1 MKQLYEQ
8 HTVIDPKLL
17 SQKIKEFLN
26 EDRADQDITTKH
38 LSNNDKTKSAYIIA
52 EEKMVF
58 AGEQILQNIFKNN
71 KYETKVKDSMKCN
84 AGDVIAVV
92 SATSGFL
99 LTRERVMLN
108 LLQRLSGIATLTN
121 QYVEKLNNNK
131 IKILDTRKTTPG
143 LRIFEKYAVN
153 IGGGFNHRLDLNDGS
168 MFKDN
173 HLVLEE
179 NFITSIK
186 TFKKAQPKKKL
197 QIEVDTYEQLDFIC
211 SELSF
216 NIDAIL
222 LDNMNPNQAQKC
234 CTLIRNIQPNCF
246 IELSGGINLDNIL
259 NYKAVDVD
267 GISIGALTHQAR
279 SKNIKFEIQP

>member
-1 MKQLYEQ
+1 MKQLYKQ
-8 HTVIDPKLL
+8 HKAIDSKVL
-17 SQKIKEFLN
+17 SQKIKEFLD
-26 EDRADQDITTKH
+26 EDKAEQDITTTR
-38 LSNNDKTKSAYIIA
+38 LSNNDKTKSAHIIA

-58 AGEQILQNIFKNN
+58 AGEQILQNIFINN
-71 KYETKVKDSMKCN
+71 KYEVRVKDGIKCN
-84 AGDVIAVV
+84 AGDIIATV
-92 SATSGFL
+92 SATPGFL

-143 LRIFEKYAVN
+143 LRIFEKHAVN
-153 IGGGFNHRLDLNDGS
+153 IGGGFNHRLNLNDGS

-173 HLVLEE
+173 HLALDE
-179 NFITSIK
+179 NFITSIQ
-186 TFKKAQPKKKL
+186 TFKKTHPTKKL

-211 SELSF
+211 SELSLK
-216 NIDAIL
+216 IDAIL

-234 CTLIRNIQPNCF
+234 CTLIRNVQPNCF

-259 NYKAVDVD
+259 NYKPVDVD
-267 GISIGALTHQAR
+267 GISIGALTHQAQ

>member
-8 HTVIDPKLL
+8 HTAIDPKVL
-17 SQKIKEFLN
+17 SQKINEFLD
-26 EDRADQDITTKH
+26 EDRADQDITTTH
-38 LSNNDKTKSAYIIA
+38 LSNNDKTKSAHIIA

-71 KYETKVKDSMKCN
+71 KYEIKVKDSMKCN
-84 AGDVIAVV
+84 AGDVIAIV

-121 QYVEKLNNNK
+121 RYVEKLNNNK

-143 LRIFEKYAVN
+143 LRIFEKHAVN
-153 IGGGFNHRLDLNDGS
+153 VGGGFNHRLDLNDGS

-173 HLVLEE
+173 HLVLDE

-186 TFKKAQPKKKL
+186 TFKKAHPKKKL

-259 NYKAVDVD
+259 TYKAIDID

>member
-8 HTVIDPKLL
+8 HTVIDPKFL

-26 EDRADQDITTKH
+26 EDRADKDITTTH
-38 LSNNDKTKSAYIIA
+38 LSNNDKTKSAHIIA

-71 KYETKVKDSMKCN
+71 KHEIKVKDSMKCN

-222 LDNMNPNQAQKC
+222 LDNMNPKQAQKC